1 MLDRSTPAIQAASG
15 SLSDMT
21 TVRVIGAPT
30 DYGANRRGVDMGP
43 SAIRYAGLGAELAGA
58 GVDVVDAGDLPVPR
72 AEERDPDANPPSTGD
87 AKFLRETAD
96 VCRRLADEVDGAL
109 ADGTVPLAL
118 GGDHSIAI
126 GSLAGSARDADVGA
140 VWFDAHAD
148 LNTPSTT
155 PSGNVHGMPLAAA
168 LGIDEFAG
176 VDWANAPGLST
187 ENVALVGLRSVDGEE
202 AALLRDRGF
211 AAYTMSDIDERGITD
226 VTEEALATASA
237 GVDGIHVSLDLDWLD
252 PNEAPGVGTPVRG
265 GVTYREAH
273 SAMELVDEVATLRSM
288 ELVEVNPT
296 LDQHNETAALATEL
310 AASAFG
316 KRVIPER

>member
-1 MLDRSTPAIQAASG
+1 MS
-15 SLSDMT
+15 
-21 TVRVIGAPT
+21 TVRIIGAPT

-43 SAIRYAGLGAELAGA
+43 SAIRYAGLADQLTSA
-58 GVDVVDAGDLPVPR
+58 GVDPVDAGDLVVPR
-72 AEERDPDANPPSTGD
+72 AEERDPDADAPSEWN

-96 VCRRLADEVDGAL
+96 VCRRLAEEVDETL
-109 ADGTVPLAL
+109 AAGNVPLAL

-126 GSLAGSARDADVGA
+126 GSLVGSARDAEIGA

-168 LGIDEFAG
+168 LGLGEFA
-176 VDWANAPGLST
+176 DTEWANASGLSP
-187 ENVALVGLRSVDGEE
+187 ENVALVGLRSVDGAE
-202 AALLRDRGF
+202 ADLLREGDF
-211 AAYTMSDIDERGITD
+211 AVYTMSDIDERGITA
-226 VTEEALATASA
+226 VTEEAMATAAA
-237 GVDGIHVSLDLDWLD
+237 GVDGVHVSLDLDWLD

-273 SAMELVDEVATLRSM
+273 SAMEIVDETASLRSM

-296 LDQHNETAALATEL
+296 LDQHNETAELATEL

-316 KRVIPER
+316 KRVI

>member
-1 MLDRSTPAIQAASG
+1 
-15 SLSDMT
+15 MT
-21 TVRVIGAPT
+21 TVRIIGAPT

-43 SAIRYAGLGAELAGA
+43 SAIHYGGLADQLAGA
-58 GVDVVDAGDLPVPR
+58 GVETVDTGDLHVPR
-72 AEERDPDANPPSTGD
+72 AEERDPDTDAPSGGN

-96 VCRRLADEVDGAL
+96 VSRRLADAVSDTL
-109 ADGTVPLAL
+109 ADGAVPLAL

-126 GSLAGSARDADVGA
+126 GSLVGSARDAEVGA

-168 LGIDEFAG
+168 LGLDEFADT
-176 VDWANAPGLST
+176 DWANAPGLAP
-187 ENVALVGLRSVDGEE
+187 ENVALVGLRSVDDAEIDVIRE
-202 AALLRDRGF
+202 HDF
-211 AAYTMSDIDERGITD
+211 AAYTMSDIDERGITA
-226 VTEEALATASA
+226 VTEEAMAVAADGTD
-237 GVDGIHVSLDLDWLD
+237 GVHVSLDLDWLD
-252 PNEAPGVGTPVRG
+252 PKEAPGVGTPVRG

-273 SAMELVDEVATLRSM
+273 SAMETVDDADCLRSM

-296 LDQHNETAALATEL
+296 LDQHNETAELATEL

-316 KRVIPER
+316 KRVL

>member
-1 MLDRSTPAIQAASG
+1 
-15 SLSDMT
+15 MT
-21 TVRVIGAPT
+21 TIRILGAPT

-43 SAIRYAGLGAELAGA
+43 SAIRYGGLADELASAGA
-58 GVDVVDAGDLPVPR
+58 DVVDAGDLSVPR
-72 AEERDPDANPPSTGD
+72 AEERDPDAGAPETGD

-96 VCRRLADEVDGAL
+96 VCRRLADEVSGSLGDGA
-109 ADGTVPLAL
+109 VPLVL
-118 GGDHSIAI
+118 GGDHSVAI
-126 GSLAGSARDADVGA
+126 GSLVGSARDATIGA

-168 LGIDEFAG
+168 LGLDEFANTP
-176 VDWANAPGLST
+176 WANAAGLAP
-187 ENVALVGLRSVDGEE
+187 ENVALVGLRSVDDAE

-211 AAYTMSDIDERGITD
+211 AAYTMADIDERGITT
-226 VTEEALATASA
+226 VTEEAMAAASA
-237 GVDGIHVSLDLDWLD
+237 GVDGVHVSLDLDWLD

-273 SAMELVDEVATLRSM
+273 RAMEIVDETAFLRSM

-296 LDQHNETAALATEL
+296 LDRRNETAALATEL

-316 KRVIPER
+316 KRVI

>member
-1 MLDRSTPAIQAASG
+1 
-15 SLSDMT
+15 MT
-21 TVRVIGAPT
+21 TVRIIGAPT

-43 SAIRYAGLGAELAGA
+43 SAIRYGGLADQLAGA
-58 GVDVVDAGDLPVPR
+58 GVETVDAGDLAVPR
-72 AEERDPDANPPSTGD
+72 AEERDPDTEAPSRGN

-96 VCRRLADEVDGAL
+96 VSRRLADAVSDTL
-109 ADGTVPLAL
+109 ADGEVPLAL

-126 GSLAGSARDADVGA
+126 GSLVGSARDADIGA

-168 LGIDEFAG
+168 LGFDEFADT
-176 VDWANAPGLST
+176 DWANAPGLSP
-187 ENVALVGLRSVDGEE
+187 ENVALVGLRSVDE
-202 AALLRDRGF
+202 AEVDVIRDHGF
-211 AAYTMSDIDERGITD
+211 TAYTMSDIDERGITD
-226 VTEEALATASA
+226 VTEEAMAAAADGTD
-237 GVDGIHVSLDLDWLD
+237 GVHVSLDLDWLD
-252 PNEAPGVGTPVRG
+252 PKEAPGVGTPVRG

-273 SAMELVDEVATLRSM
+273 SAMETVDEADCLRSM

-296 LDQHNETAALATEL
+296 LDQHNETAELATEL

-316 KRVIPER
+316 KRVL

>member
-1 MLDRSTPAIQAASG
+1 
-15 SLSDMT
+15 MT
-21 TVRVIGAPT
+21 RVRIIGAPT

-43 SAIRYAGLGAELAGA
+43 SAIRYAGLADELAGA
-58 GVDVVDAGDLPVPR
+58 GVDVVDAGDLTVPR
-72 AEERDPDANPPSTGD
+72 AEERDPDTDAPAEGD
-87 AKFLRETAD
+87 AKFLREVAD
-96 VCRRLADEVDGAL
+96 VCRRLADETEETL
-109 ADGTVPLAL
+109 AEGSVPLAL

-126 GSLAGSARDADVGA
+126 GSLVGAARDADVGA

-168 LGIDEFAG
+168 LGFDEFADS
-176 VDWANAPGLST
+176 DWANAPGLSP
-187 ENVALVGLRSVDGEE
+187 ENVALVGLRSVDDSEVE
-202 AALLRDRGF
+202 VIREHGF
-211 AAYTMSDIDERGITD
+211 AAYTMSDIDERGITE
-226 VTEEALATASA
+226 VTEEAMATAGD
-237 GVDGIHVSLDLDWLD
+237 GVDGVHVSLDLDWLD

-273 SAMELVDEVATLRSM
+273 SAMEIVDDADCLRSM

-316 KRVIPER
+316 KRVI

>member
-1 MLDRSTPAIQAASG
+1 
-15 SLSDMT
+15 MT
-21 TVRVIGAPT
+21 TVRIIGAPT

-43 SAIRYAGLGAELAGA
+43 SAIRYGGLADQLASA
-58 GVDVVDAGDLPVPR
+58 GVDVVDAGDLSVPR
-72 AEERDPDANPPSTGD
+72 AEERDPDADAPSRGK

-96 VCRRLADEVDGAL
+96 VCRRLADEVGGTL
-109 ADGTVPLAL
+109 ADGAVPLAL

-126 GSLAGSARDADVGA
+126 GSLVGSARDATVGA

-168 LGIDEFAG
+168 LGFDEFAG
-176 VDWANAPGLST
+176 SEWANAPGLT
-187 ENVALVGLRSVDGEE
+187 PENVALVGLRSVDESE
-202 AALLRDRGF
+202 VEVIREHGF

-226 VTEEALATASA
+226 VTAEAMATAGE
-237 GVDGIHVSLDLDWLD
+237 GVDGVHVSLDLDWLD
-252 PNEAPGVGTPVRG
+252 PKEAPGVGTPVRG

-273 SAMELVDEVATLRSM
+273 SAMEIVDETDALRSM
-288 ELVEVNPT
+288 EIVEVNPT
-296 LDQHNETAALATEL
+296 LDQHNETAELATEL

-316 KRVIPER
+316 KRVLY

>member
-1 MLDRSTPAIQAASG
+1 
-15 SLSDMT
+15 MT
-21 TVRVIGAPT
+21 TVRIIGAPT

-43 SAIRYAGLGAELAGA
+43 SAIRYGGLADQLAGA
-58 GVDVVDAGDLPVPR
+58 GVETFDAGDLAVPR
-72 AEERDPDANPPSTGD
+72 AEERDPDAEPPSGGN

-96 VCRRLADEVDGAL
+96 VCRRLADEVSGTL
-109 ADGTVPLAL
+109 AEGSIPLAL

-126 GSLAGSARDADVGA
+126 GSLVGAARDAEIGA

-168 LGIDEFAG
+168 LGLDEFA
-176 VDWANAPGLST
+176 DTEWANAPGLAP
-187 ENVALVGLRSVDGEE
+187 ENVALVGLRSVDESE
-202 AALLRDRGF
+202 IDVIRDNGF

-226 VTEEALATASA
+226 VTEEAMAAASA
-237 GVDGIHVSLDLDWLD
+237 GVDGVHVSLDLDWLD
-252 PNEAPGVGTPVRG
+252 PKEAPGVGTPVRG

-273 SAMELVDEVATLRSM
+273 SAMEIVDEADCLRSM

-296 LDQHNETAALATEL
+296 LDRNNETAALATEL

-316 KRVIPER
+316 KRVL

>member
-1 MLDRSTPAIQAASG
+1 
-15 SLSDMT
+15 MT
-21 TVRVIGAPT
+21 TVRIIGAPT

-43 SAIRYAGLGAELAGA
+43 SAIRYGGLAEQLAGA
-58 GVDVVDAGDLPVPR
+58 DVETVDSGDLAVPR
-72 AEERDPDANPPSTGD
+72 AEERDPDADAPRSGN

-96 VCRRLADEVDGAL
+96 VCRRLADEVGGTL
-109 ADGTVPLAL
+109 AAGEVPLAL

-126 GSLAGSARDADVGA
+126 GSLVGSARDAEIGA

-168 LGIDEFAG
+168 LGLDEFA
-176 VDWANAPGLST
+176 DTEWANAPGLSP
-187 ENVALVGLRSVDGEE
+187 ENVALVGLRSVDESE
-202 AALLRDRGF
+202 IDVIRDHGF

-226 VTEEALATASA
+226 VTEEAMAAASA
-237 GVDGIHVSLDLDWLD
+237 GVDGVHVSLDLDWLD
-252 PNEAPGVGTPVRG
+252 PKEAPGVGTPVRG

-273 SAMELVDEVATLRSM
+273 SAMEIVDEADCLRSM

-296 LDQHNETAALATEL
+296 LDRNNETAALATEL

-316 KRVIPER
+316 KRVL

>member
-1 MLDRSTPAIQAASG
+1 
-15 SLSDMT
+15 MT
-21 TVRVIGAPT
+21 TVRIIGAPT

-43 SAIRYAGLGAELAGA
+43 SAIRYGGLAEELAGA
-58 GVDVVDAGDLPVPR
+58 GVKTVDAGDLAVPR
-72 AEERDPDANPPSTGD
+72 AEELDPDAHPPVAGD

-96 VCRRLADEVDGAL
+96 VCSRLAAEVAGTL
-109 ADGTVPLAL
+109 ANGETPLAL

-126 GSLAGSARDADVGA
+126 GSLVGTARDADIGA

-168 LGIDEFAG
+168 LGIDEFA
-176 VDWANAPGLST
+176 DTEWANASGLSP
-187 ENVALVGLRSVDGEE
+187 ENVALVGLRSVDEGERE
-202 AALLRDRGF
+202 LIRERGF
-211 AAYTMSDIDERGITD
+211 TAYTMSDIDERGITD
-226 VTEEALATASA
+226 VTEEAMDAAST
-237 GVDGIHVSLDLDWLD
+237 GVDGVHVSLDLDWLD

-273 SAMELVDEVATLRSM
+273 TAMEIVHEADSLRSM

-296 LDQHNETAALATEL
+296 LDQHNETAELATEL

-316 KRVIPER
+316 KRVL

>member
-1 MLDRSTPAIQAASG
+1 
-15 SLSDMT
+15 MT
-21 TVRVIGAPT
+21 TVRIIGAPT

-43 SAIRYAGLGAELAGA
+43 SAIRYAGLADQLASA
-58 GVDVVDAGDLPVPR
+58 GVDPVDAGDLAVPR
-72 AEERDPDANPPSTGD
+72 AEERDPDADTPSEWN

-96 VCRRLADEVDGAL
+96 VCRRLAEEVGETL
-109 ADGTVPLAL
+109 AAGSIPLAL

-126 GSLAGSARDADVGA
+126 GSLAGSARDAEIGA

-148 LNTPSTT
+148 LNTPTTT

-168 LGIDEFAG
+168 LGIGEFA
-176 VDWANAPGLST
+176 DTEWANVPGLSP
-187 ENVALVGLRSVDGEE
+187 ENVALVGLRSADGAETD
-202 AALLRDRGF
+202 LLRERDF
-211 AAYTMSDIDERGITD
+211 TVYTMSDIDERGITA
-226 VTEEALATASA
+226 VTEEAMATAAA
-237 GVDGIHVSLDLDWLD
+237 GVDGVHVSLDLDWLD

-273 SAMELVDEVATLRSM
+273 SAMEIVDETASLRSM

-316 KRVIPER
+316 KRVL